1 MRTEWFQDP
10 RELARQLHE
19 RYVGQECVVNLRRR
33 ADKVGQTVMR
43 VERVYVDDLTPTTRT
58 LRLVGHLPGG
68 DEHGS
73 VALPL
78 DGPTWAILGDAGERS
93 QVIQGEYQ
101 LNVVPIE

>member
-1 MRTEWFQDP
+1 MRAEWFSDP
-10 RELARQLHE
+10 QELARQLHE

-33 ADKVGQTVMR
+33 TDKVGQTVMR

-58 LRLVGHLPGG
+58 LRLVGHLPGS

-73 VALPL
+73 IALPL
-78 DGPTWAILGDAGERS
+78 DGPSWAILGRSGERS
-93 QVIQGEYQ
+93 QIIQGEYQ